1 MKKIR
6 LKYLKIVNFKGIDEL
21 EISDFDSGIS
31 IFGDNATGKTTVFDA
46 VNWLLFDK
54 DSLNASAFDIKPLN
68 KKGDPVHN
76 LEHTVSA
83 TLKTNGGEVDLKKI
97 YREVYTKRRGQA
109 KHSFTG
115 HTNDYS
121 VDGVGCP
128 KKEFNA
134 IINQICNEENFKLLT
149 NTRYFN
155 EIMHWTDR
163 RRLLLEVC
171 GDVPDNVVIAS
182 NEDLAG
188 LPDILGR
195 HTTDQHKKVI
205 ADKTAEINKA
215 LAKIPTRID
224 ERSKMI
230 KPVAETADEVDNKIL
245 ELKETKITAEKELAD
260 VKAGGGIPEK
270 ETKLATLEG
279 KAQVR
284 QNAIDKQSGE
294 RESDQRQELA
304 ELEKAALAAGSAAEK
319 AVISQTNLME
329 IKKSKLKLVLSLT
342 KKQDDLRA
350 KWVARDAEPYTP
362 IPAKDTCPA
371 CGQALPADEVEKAGR
386 LAELTWNEKR
396 ALDLTTIADEG
407 KGIKVDVNKLE
418 VENTLSDR
426 DIKSADETI
435 KDLVVIQC
443 TAEKAYD
450 DKKAEFELINA
461 NIPTDVELDNLI
473 ADIDIAKLEINS
485 LRAGNYETVMAAE
498 NELER
503 IEGLIESFQM
513 TKRQLA
519 NNRACRIRIIELEKE
534 EQDLGAELEGLEGDL
549 YTIESF
555 IRTKVAMLEHKIKSK
570 FKFATF
576 RMFTENINGGLEE
589 CCDTTF
595 NGVPY
600 TSMNN
605 GARINVG
612 LDICNTLSEHYGMSL
627 PCFIDNS
634 EAVTSLFDS
643 DAQQIRLYVSK
654 PDKKLRIEKI

>member
-6 LKYLKIVNFKGIDEL
+6 LIRLKIVNFKGINEL
-21 EISDFDSGIS
+21 EITDFDSGIS

-54 DSLNASAFDIKPLN
+54 DSLNASVFEIKPLN
-68 KKGDPVHN
+68 NKGESVHN

-97 YREVYTKRRGQA
+97 YREVYTKRRGEA
-109 KHSFTG
+109 KQSFTG

-128 KKEFNA
+128 KKEFTA
-134 IINQICNEENFKLLT
+134 IVNQICNEENFKLLT

-171 GDVPDNVVIAS
+171 GDVPDDVIIAS

-195 HTTDQHKKVI
+195 HTTEQHKKFI

-230 KPVAETADEVDNKIL
+230 KPVSETDGQVDTRIL
-245 ELKETKITAEKELAD
+245 ELKDKKTTAEKELAD
-260 VKAGGGIPEK
+260 IMAGGGIPEK
-270 ETKLATLEG
+270 DRKLAELDG
-279 KAQVR
+279 QVLTR
-284 QNAIDKQSGE
+284 QNAMAKEKGD
-294 RESDQRQELA
+294 RESTQRQELA
-304 ELEKAALAAGSAAEK
+304 ELEKAALAAGSASEK
-319 AVISQTNLME
+319 AVLSQTNLME
-329 IKKSKLKLVLSLT
+329 VKKSKLKLVLSLT
-342 KKQDDLRA
+342 KKQDALRA
-350 KWVARDAEPYTP
+350 KWVAKDDEPYTP
-362 IPAKDTCPA
+362 IVGENICTA
-371 CGQALPADEVEKAGR
+371 CGRALEAEDVAEAAR
-386 LAELTWNEKR
+386 LAELAWNEKR
-396 ALDLTTIADEG
+396 ALDLTTIVNEG
-407 KGIKVDVNKLE
+407 KGIKTDIDKLE
-418 VENTLSDR
+418 KESAQLLF
-426 DIKSADETI
+426 DIKIADETI
-435 KDLVVIQC
+435 KDL
-443 TAEKAYD
+443 AESQALAENAFD

-461 NIPTDVELDNLI
+461 KIPTDITLDKLI
-473 ADIDIAKLEINS
+473 ADADVIRFEINS
-485 LRAGNYETVMAAE
+485 LRAGNNETVMAAE
-498 NELER
+498 QELER
-503 IEGLIESFQM
+503 VEKLIESYQA
-513 TKRQLA
+513 TKQQLA
-519 NNRACRIRIIELEKE
+519 DNALCRNRIYELETE
-534 EQDLGAELEGLEGDL
+534 EQNLAAKLEGLEGDL
-549 YTIESF
+549 FTIESF
-555 IRTKVAMLEHKIKSK
+555 IRTKVAMLEDKIKAK
-570 FKFATF
+570 FRFATF

-595 NGVPY
+595 EGVPY
-600 TSMNN
+600 ASMNN

-634 EAVTSLFDS
+634 EAVTSMLDS
-643 DAQQIRLYVSK
+643 DAQQIRLYVSEA
-654 PDKKLRIEKI
+654 DKKLRIEKI